1 MTMAL
6 PGRSSVGRSEREGD
20 AATAATE
27 IEAAASRSRPMTAF
41 AMYAA
46 DEALRVANQRLA
58 ELRRE
63 SENQRLVAGR
73 RRPHRLLLDTV
84 RAALSSLR
92 SGLKAVDGAPLATPR
107 LADYPYRI

>member
-1 MTMAL
+1 
-6 PGRSSVGRSEREGD
+6 
-20 AATAATE
+20 
-27 IEAAASRSRPMTAF
+27 MTAF

-46 DEALRVANQRLA
+46 DEALRVANERLA

-63 SENQRLVAGR
+63 SENQRLVTGR
-73 RRPHRLLLDTV
+73 RRPHRMFLGTV

-92 SGLKAVDGAPLATPR
+92 PRLEAVDGAALATPR